1 MRCASVRQCESESTS
16 TGSTSITA
24 AAVNWVPVR
33 VGSGWTYVRS
43 QPSTPLGKAAP
54 SSALSTAP
62 RVNDIDDV
70 AQTARQ
76 DFFLKALV
84 AHGAVDVVEEG
95 YYASWAKESVMS
107 ADPSGTRS
115 PSAFRDRTASS
126 TWSEGL
132 CLRRSADG
140 TVLATI
146 RKREEK
152 GSDVNVASHLLE
164 NVLTGQVDAAIVVSN
179 DSDLALPLRIARNH
193 VPVGI
198 INPGN
203 RPLAGALKGA
213 PGVGAGR
220 HW

>member
-1 MRCASVRQCESESTS
+1 MRVGVYVDGFNLYYGGRGQLGASPGWKWMDLRAIAAIYATWQ
-16 TGSTSITA
+16 GSTVERVVYCTA
-24 AAVNWVPVR
+24 
-33 VGSGWTYVRS
+33 
-43 QPSTPLGKAAP
+43 
-54 SSALSTAP
+54 